1 MKYNKNKEFSEIK
14 KNPSQGKRISAVR
27 RAENMVW
34 TAAGVYDF
42 EPQFL
47 SFWQDGTPDFYTNSI
62 IGYAHKWYFTTAMQ
76 TLFSTINDS
85 LHRDLYDGLLWFV
98 LENCT
103 FEREV
108 SARPALNEMRY
119 SYAKKFLDQE
129 SSRSRQQWMAQNSTV
144 YALQAARCHTILG
157 QDTGLVSTK
166 EKKLFNELTL
176 SGSATDQ
183 EIIHRVT
190 SVFQQ
195 YFHYSGQPDRLTFLY
210 RCSMR
215 LKRNLLNHFPSRI
228 VRNDRLFVES
238 GSSSAPGGKGTG
250 RTGPDFNRTADASE
264 KDYEYIRQCFGRPLY
279 PKEKECRLN
288 TALCTWP
295 HDHSHLYYT
304 DGISETCTRTDA
316 SILQARKDI
325 DHQEK
330 RNQIHFDE
338 HQFIYRSSICKLSE
352 QIQNAILVS
361 PVPLPI
367 RGRSG
372 QLATSEIWRGLF
384 LHDDRIFYTKMEEE
398 QPSFSVDLVL
408 DASASCMDYQETLA
422 AQSYVI
428 AQSLQKC
435 RIPVQVTSFSSLRS
449 YTVIHR
455 FIRYNETD
463 KNTNLFRY
471 FAAGW
476 NRDGLALRAIH
487 QLMEEEPAA
496 PNRIAIIFTD
506 ASPNDDRKIPASLE
520 HGFAL
525 SRDYSGNAAVKDVA
539 TEVRALKKDGI
550 QVMAILNGNFG
561 DTKAAREIFG
571 KDFTRIERP
580 AQLASAVGRLLIS
593 KIQQLS

>member
-1 MKYNKNKEFSEIK
+1 MEFLK
-14 KNPSQGKRISAVR
+14 PV
-27 RAENMVW
+27 
-34 TAAGVYDF
+34 
-42 EPQFL
+42 P
-47 SFWQDGTPDFYTNSI
+47 
-62 IGYAHKWYFTTAMQ
+62 
-76 TLFSTINDS
+76 
-85 LHRDLYDGLLWFV
+85 
-98 LENCT
+98 
-103 FEREV
+103 
-108 SARPALNEMRY
+108 
-119 SYAKKFLDQE
+119 
-129 SSRSRQQWMAQNSTV
+129 
-144 YALQAARCHTILG
+144 G
-157 QDTGLVSTK
+157 QMLRFFRH
-166 EKKLFNELTL
+166 E
-176 SGSATDQ
+176 
-183 EIIHRVT
+183 
-190 SVFQQ
+190 
-195 YFHYSGQPDRLTFLY
+195 
-210 RCSMR
+210 
-215 LKRNLLNHFPSRI
+215 
-228 VRNDRLFVES
+228 
-238 GSSSAPGGKGTG
+238 
-250 RTGPDFNRTADASE
+250 
-264 KDYEYIRQCFGRPLY
+264 
-279 PKEKECRLN
+279 
-288 TALCTWP
+288 
-295 HDHSHLYYT
+295 
-304 DGISETCTRTDA
+304 
-316 SILQARKDI
+316 DI

-506 ASPNDDRKIPASLE
+506 ASPNDDRKIP
-520 HGFAL
+520 
-525 SRDYSGNAAVKDVA
+525 RQSG
-539 TEVRALKKDGI
+539 TWICSE
-550 QVMAILNGNFG
+550 
-561 DTKAAREIFG
+561 
-571 KDFTRIERP
+571 P
-580 AQLASAVGRLLIS
+580 
-593 KIQQLS
+593 

>member
-1 MKYNKNKEFSEIK
+1 MTDFSL
-14 KNPSQGKRISAVR
+14 NLV
-27 RAENMVW
+27 
-34 TAAGVYDF
+34 
-42 EPQFL
+42 
-47 SFWQDGTPDFYTNSI
+47 
-62 IGYAHKWYFTTAMQ
+62 
-76 TLFSTINDS
+76 
-85 LHRDLYDGLLWFV
+85 LHQP
-98 LENCT
+98 LE
-103 FEREV
+103 
-108 SARPALNEMRY
+108 
-119 SYAKKFLDQE
+119 
-129 SSRSRQQWMAQNSTV
+129 
-144 YALQAARCHTILG
+144 
-157 QDTGLVSTK
+157 
-166 EKKLFNELTL
+166 
-176 SGSATDQ
+176 
-183 EIIHRVT
+183 
-190 SVFQQ
+190 
-195 YFHYSGQPDRLTFLY
+195 
-210 RCSMR
+210 
-215 LKRNLLNHFPSRI
+215 
-228 VRNDRLFVES
+228 
-238 GSSSAPGGKGTG
+238 
-250 RTGPDFNRTADASE
+250 E

>member
-1 MKYNKNKEFSEIK
+1 MTDFSLNLVLHQPLEEKEPAEPVLTLTGQRMPLK
-14 KNPSQGKRISAVR
+14 KIMNISAN
-27 RAENMVW
+27 AL
-34 TAAGVYDF
+34 AA
-42 EPQFL
+42 PL
-47 SFWQDGTPDFYTNSI
+47 P
-62 IGYAHKWYFTTAMQ
+62 
-76 TLFSTINDS
+76 
-85 LHRDLYDGLLWFV
+85 
-98 LENCT
+98 
-103 FEREV
+103 ER
-108 SARPALNEMRY
+108 
-119 SYAKKFLDQE
+119 
-129 SSRSRQQWMAQNSTV
+129 
-144 YALQAARCHTILG
+144 
-157 QDTGLVSTK
+157 
-166 EKKLFNELTL
+166 
-176 SGSATDQ
+176 
-183 EIIHRVT
+183 
-190 SVFQQ
+190 
-195 YFHYSGQPDRLTFLY
+195 
-210 RCSMR
+210 
-215 LKRNLLNHFPSRI
+215 
-228 VRNDRLFVES
+228 
-238 GSSSAPGGKGTG
+238 
-250 RTGPDFNRTADASE
+250 
-264 KDYEYIRQCFGRPLY
+264 
-279 PKEKECRLN
+279 KECRLN

-408 DASASCMDYQETLA
+408 DASASLHGLSGNSRSTELCHRTKSPKVPDSSA
-422 AQSYVI
+422 GHF
-428 AQSLQKC
+428 
-435 RIPVQVTSFSSLRS
+435 FSSLRS

-539 TEVRALKKDGI
+539 TEVRALKK
-550 QVMAILNGNFG
+550 MAS
-561 DTKAAREIFG
+561 RSW
-571 KDFTRIERP
+571 P
-580 AQLASAVGRLLIS
+580 S
-593 KIQQLS
+593 